1 MSHRDWAGELYGLPL
16 SASLKVAGTSI
27 DEDAVDRILAAV
39 GKPFIPVDLNKDSLR
54 TAINEAAEA
63 KEIVDRYR
71 SGPRTKALIR
81 AGGRISKAADSLAR
95 VRSEQLARRY
105 ST

>member
-1 MSHRDWAGELYGLPL
+1 MSHRPDYARQLYDLPL

-54 TAINEAAEA
+54 TAIN
-63 KEIVDRYR
+63 DGCR
-71 SGPRTKALIR
+71 SQGNC
-81 AGGRISKAADSLAR
+81 
-95 VRSEQLARRY
+95 
-105 ST
+105 